1 MTILSNLKAR
11 LGICFNINLEIKK
24 ISTCISSKLHVFKNA
39 DSSQTQL
46 TVKIITKL
54 YTSKSGSTLVWHA
67 VVVMV
72 GVTSAQG
79 SYQHEL
85 CWPYVSTNQLHTCH
99 FFPVSFFFFKCTRKF
114 SEIYCHQSHVNA
126 MYTWKF
132 SEIYCHQ
139 FHVNTLYFNR
149 FEFFKLKWKAP
160 GSWKVSDLRLKF
172 NYLLLAINSITEI
185 SC

>member
-1 MTILSNLKAR
+1 MYIVLACIQKCWLLTNTTHCQNNYIIIRKQVWFNPDLAR
-11 LGICFNINLEIKK
+11 CRRHGATNK
-24 ISTCISSKLHVFKNA
+24 
-39 DSSQTQL
+39 
-46 TVKIITKL
+46 
-54 YTSKSGSTLVWHA
+54 G
-67 VVVMV
+67 
-72 GVTSAQG
+72 
-79 SYQHEL
+79 
-85 CWPYVSTNQLHTCH
+85 YVSTGVISAWTLLTLCVNQSIAYVPFLPC
-99 FFPVSFFFFKCTRKF
+99 FFFLLKCTRKF